1 VKRATLLR
9 NLLLS
14 DQVEFLMGAHDGL
27 SARIAAEAGFAGLW
41 ASGLSIAASLGVR
54 DSNEASW
61 TQILEVC
68 EFMNDAVS
76 VPILMDGD
84 TGFGNFNNVRR
95 LVRKL
100 EARGIAGLCIED
112 KVFPKTNS
120 FLDGEQQPL
129 AAIDEFTGKLRAA
142 KDSQSDPDFVVV
154 ARTEAFVTGHD
165 LGEALRRAEAY
176 RQAGADAIVVH
187 SYRSSA
193 DEVESFLLE
202 WDRRHPII
210 LIPTKYYT
218 ADPERLAA
226 LGANMIIWANHS
238 LRASISAMQEVVRK
252 IHTDSTIA
260 GVEAQIAPTEEVF
273 RLQDTDELKEATRR
287 YLPTSRNKVVD

>member
-84 TGFGNFNNVRR
+84 TGFGNFN
-95 LVRKL
+95 K
-100 EARGIAGLCIED
+100 
-112 KVFPKTNS
+112 
-120 FLDGEQQPL
+120 
-129 AAIDEFTGKLRAA
+129 
-142 KDSQSDPDFVVV
+142 
-154 ARTEAFVTGHD
+154 
-165 LGEALRRAEAY
+165 
-176 RQAGADAIVVH
+176 
-187 SYRSSA
+187 
-193 DEVESFLLE
+193 
-202 WDRRHPII
+202 DRRHPII